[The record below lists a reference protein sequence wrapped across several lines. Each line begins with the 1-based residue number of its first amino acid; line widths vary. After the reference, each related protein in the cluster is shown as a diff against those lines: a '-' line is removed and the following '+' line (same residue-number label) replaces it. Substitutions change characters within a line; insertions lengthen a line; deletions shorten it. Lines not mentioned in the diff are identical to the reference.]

1 MLSDRGKLSGVATD
15 FLTSMAPRL
24 ASSFIPLISL
34 YVPPLIKLL
43 ARPNKVY
50 LRRAE
55 KSLLT
60 IAQYCPHP
68 SFILIVKSGVDDKSD
83 TCRRACGTVLS
94 YVLQEWGMAT
104 LGNKGLGEVE
114 DAIKRMATERDAE
127 VRKIA
132 KGMWEV
138 YNERFADRVVG

>member
-24 ASSFIPLISL
+24 ASSFIPLIPL

-55 KSLLT
+55 KSLHT
-60 IAQYCPHP
+60 IAQYCAHP
-68 SFILIVKSGVDDKSD
+68 SFILLVKQGVDDKSD
-83 TCRRACGTVLS
+83 TCRRACGGVLAF
-94 YVLQEWGMAT
+94 VLQTWEVGMM
-104 LGNKGLGEVE
+104 GNKGMLEVE
-114 DAIKRMATERDAE
+114 DAMRRMATERDAE

-138 YNERFADRVVG
+138 YNELYPDRVGG

>member
-24 ASSFIPLISL
+24 ASAFITLIPL

-55 KSLLT
+55 KSLMT
-60 IAQYCPHP
+60 IAQYCPSP
-68 SFILIVKSGVDDKSD
+68 AFIAMIRTGVEDKSD
-83 TCRRACGTVLS
+83 TCRRSCGAV
-94 YVLQEWGMAT
+94 MAFI
-104 LGNKGLGEVE
+104 LENWEVSWMGNKGMADIE
-114 DAIKRMATERDAE
+114 DAMKKMATERDAE

-132 KGMWEV
+132 KGMWET
-138 YNERFADRVVG
+138 YNMHYADRVVG